1 MSGKRLNKFQKYSM
15 RIIKDRLLY
24 ILDNLYKFRKENLY
38 NRWIRTHVLSVGE
51 YTYGFPNIIHDKHS
65 TSVVN
70 IGKFCSIADG
80 VNIFT
85 GSNHNTNW
93 VTTYPLRIMLNL
105 EGKYKD
111 GQPST
116 KGDVIIG
123 NDVWIASNVTI
134 LSGVK
139 IGDGSVIA
147 ANTIVS
153 RDVPP
158 YSVVAGNPQIILKL
172 RFSEHEITQLLKI
185 KWWDWPIDKIR
196 EAVPLLCND
205 DIKRFCEIYGE
216 N

>member
-1 MSGKRLNKFQKYSM
+1 M
-15 RIIKDRLLY
+15 IKDRLLH
-24 ILDNLYKFRKENLY
+24 ILDRLYNYRQKSLYENLI
-38 NRWIRTHVLSVGE
+38 NEGILSIGD
-51 YTYGFPNIIHDKHS
+51 YTYGIPNVIHDKHS
-65 TSVVN
+65 IAVVK
-70 IGKFCSIADG
+70 IGKFCSIADN
-80 VNIFT
+80 VYIYT
-85 GSNHNTNW
+85 GSNHNTHW
-93 VTTYPLRIMLNL
+93 ITTYPLRIMLDMA
-105 EGKYKD
+105 GKYKD
-111 GQPST
+111 GHPST

-123 NDVWIASNVTI
+123 NDVWIASNVKI